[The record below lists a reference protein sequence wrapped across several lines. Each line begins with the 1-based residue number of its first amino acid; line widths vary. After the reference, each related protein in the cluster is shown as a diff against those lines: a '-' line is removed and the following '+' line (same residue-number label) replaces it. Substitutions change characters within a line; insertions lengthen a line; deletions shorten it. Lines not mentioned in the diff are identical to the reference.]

1 LVPNLDKI
9 DKMSLTSLL
18 ASAPTNDRELR
29 DACLKYVASFR
40 EIVISPVTSSAA
52 KDFGQPIVLPS
63 MAAPAAVPSPAPA
76 PVAKKAKNKLRNFQ
90 DWCTIRGLQNYEEML
105 IEAKDGQRRKRAR
118 GFFQLYRNEAGKY
131 FINDTLLCPGST
143 MSSSPSSAVEK
154 YTNMLKQKDG
164 ITTGSKNEG
173 WPFVYMKNAAG
184 EFKRID
190 DDAAFGL
197 SWDPKTGTLSRL

>member
-1 LVPNLDKI
+1 
-9 DKMSLTSLL
+9 MSLTSLL
-18 ASAPTNDRELR
+18 ASAPTNDRDLR
-29 DACLKYVASFR
+29 DACLKYVSSFR
-40 EIVISPVTSSAA
+40 EIVISPVTASAA
-52 KDFGQPIVLPS
+52 KDFSQPIVLPS
-63 MAAPAAVPSPAPA
+63 MATAVPVATPVPV
-76 PVAKKAKNKLRNFQ
+76 PTLVAKKAKNKLRNFQ

-105 IEAKDGQRRKRAR
+105 IEAKDGQRRKRGR
-118 GFFQLYRNEAGKY
+118 GFFQLYRNETGKY
-131 FINDTLLCPGST
+131 FINDTLVSPGST

-197 SWDPKTGTLSRL
+197 SWDPKTGTLTRL